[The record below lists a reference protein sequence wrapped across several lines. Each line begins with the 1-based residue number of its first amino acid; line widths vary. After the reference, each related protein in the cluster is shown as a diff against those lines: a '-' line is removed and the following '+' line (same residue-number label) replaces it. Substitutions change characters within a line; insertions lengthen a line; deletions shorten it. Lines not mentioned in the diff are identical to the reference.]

1 MSSKEVS
8 LRSITLKQY
17 VYKLKGYLGLVYAL
31 IIAQVLGLLF
41 SMNPM
46 GSSSTGSN
54 ELMVSVQTHSTDIV
68 RFFSIAWIFAIAV
81 LLTTKQYK
89 NIEFSLVSNRI
100 SSNLSNL
107 LLLLSYA
114 ILGGITSTLID
125 VVQRIILYFTF
136 DPSRIVLDGFFISTH
151 DLMLGFWVT
160 SLYMILISS
169 IGYLLR
175 TTMEINKI
183 FAVIAPIG
191 LVGLLRVH
199 AESFMMIFRLFTS
212 ESSLSLFTMKII
224 MGSALFF
231 GISAFLSN
239 RMEVRK

>member
-1 MSSKEVS
+1 MSLKEAS
-8 LRSITLKQY
+8 LRSITLRQY
-17 VYKLKGYLGLVYAL
+17 VYKLKGYSGFVYAL

-46 GSSSTGSN
+46 GSSSSGNN
-54 ELMVSVQTHSTDIV
+54 EFMVSVQTHSSDIV
-68 RFFSIAWIFAIAV
+68 RFFSIAWIFAIAI

-114 ILGGITSTLID
+114 IFGGFTSTLIS
-125 VVQRIILYFTF
+125 VVQRIIFYFTF
-136 DPSRIVLDGFFISTH
+136 DPSRIVLDGFFLSTH
-151 DLMLGFWVT
+151 DLMLEFWVT

-175 TTMEINKI
+175 TTMEVHKI
-183 FAVIAPIG
+183 FTVIAPLG
-191 LVGLLRVH
+191 LVGLIRVYPEPFV
-199 AESFMMIFRLFTS
+199 ATFKFYSS
-212 ESSLSLFTMKII
+212 ESSLSLFIMKVIL
-224 MGSALFF
+224 GSALLF
-231 GISAFLSN
+231 GISVLLSN